1 MPNHI
6 QVHRFRDNV
15 AASLGTGPT
24 VYMAPDDATAF
35 ALALLKAAQSCR
47 TETFA
52 KSTCGTF
59 QATIA
64 DPRNGE

>member
-1 MPNHI
+1 MATA

-15 AASLGTGPT
+15 AAYLGDGATT
-24 VYMAPDDATAF
+24 YLTPDDATAF
-35 ALALLKAAQSCR
+35 ALALLKAAHSCR

-59 QATIA
+59 
-64 DPRNGE
+64 RLELKG